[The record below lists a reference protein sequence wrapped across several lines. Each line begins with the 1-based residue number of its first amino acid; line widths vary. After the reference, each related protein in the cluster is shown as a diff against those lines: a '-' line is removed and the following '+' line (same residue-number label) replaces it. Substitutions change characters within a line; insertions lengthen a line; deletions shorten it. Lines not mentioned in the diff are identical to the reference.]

1 MSWRGSSPTS
11 GIPTPIRSSTNLYA
25 VPPWGGVV
33 LPAAF
38 GPGARRRDP
47 PPAPAAALWSGGHPA
62 ARLGPAQGGAYG
74 YRGMRPAAP
83 VPGPA
88 LFRGRSACG
97 PPGRWPPAPLR
108 LRAAPRAAGPG
119 RRGFGVVGPVGPARR
134 YPPRWTRSPSARS
147 CRAGRP
153 AVALRRARVPPVGA
167 APPGAL
173 GGGAPGRGARA
184 GRRRPQ
190 AAWVGVAAPRGRP
203 APVSVF
209 LLRVPLPPLGRGPVY
224 KKREK
229 SGEKRRKQT
238 KIVAKTAHQRYNR
251 GVQNRMPRTP

>member
-1 MSWRGSSPTS
+1 MSWRGCSSTS
-11 GIPTPIRSSTNLYA
+11 GTQTPIRSSTNLYA

-62 ARLGPAQGGAYG
+62 ARLGPAQGVAYG

-184 GRRRPQ
+184 VRRRPQ
-190 AAWVGVAAPRGRP
+190 AAWCGVAAPRGRP
-203 APVSVF
+203 APCFCVPAAGSSPSAGPGASVQKTHEKQ
-209 LLRVPLPPLGRGPVY
+209 R
-224 KKREK
+224 KR
-229 SGEKRRKQT
+229 
-238 KIVAKTAHQRYNR
+238 AKN
-251 GVQNRMPRTP
+251 GKNS